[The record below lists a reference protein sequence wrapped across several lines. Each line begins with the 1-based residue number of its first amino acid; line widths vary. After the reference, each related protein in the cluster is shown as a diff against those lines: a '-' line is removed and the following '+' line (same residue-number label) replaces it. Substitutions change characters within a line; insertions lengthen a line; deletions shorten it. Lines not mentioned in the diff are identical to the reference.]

1 MIEASSLQE
10 LKLYLVNS
18 KMPVVLFLHAPWRG
32 NCRSMYPVIQKFDV
46 DYSDKV
52 EFIKI
57 NIEDDK
63 ESADYF
69 KVEGVPKFISFKN
82 GRMIDSFA
90 GANPIRLENMIKPY
104 KMLKFIL
111 TFLHLKMLNYYI

>member
-10 LKLYLVNS
+10 VKLYLGNS
-18 KMPVVLFLHAPWRG
+18 KMPVVLFLHAPWCG
-32 NCRSMYPVIQKFDV
+32 NCRSMYPVIQKFDL

-90 GANPIRLENMIKPY
+90 GANSIRLENMIKT
-104 KMLKFIL
+104 L
-111 TFLHLKMLNYYI
+111 